1 MLGVFS
7 ERFAVFM
14 IFFLVG
20 DTMAQNRK
28 FCFERD
34 ETFKDLLPITGNVNF
49 LETKYDL
56 SQIECASRCAFCAG
70 FLYNSASGTCHHVKT
85 RPIQESFNTSLVDIG
100 WEFYIRLSVCGQG
113 WHLYKTHCYT
123 HLELKKTWTEAKNFC
138 ESIGAYLVRIERQ
151 EESDWLHE
159 TFLSVLR
166 NEAGRPQ
173 VTLRPKTM
181 S

>member
-85 RPIQESFNTSLVDIG
+85 RLIQESFNTSLVDIG
-100 WEFYIRLSVCGQG
+100 WEFYIRLSGMSKIKKISKSK
-113 WHLYKTHCYT
+113 HLKHIDIFSYLIFFQFFNEMNQIKPIC
-123 HLELKKTWTEAKNFC
+123 KIFKN
-138 ESIGAYLVRIERQ
+138 Q
-151 EESDWLHE
+151 
-159 TFLSVLR
+159 
-166 NEAGRPQ
+166 N
-173 VTLRPKTM
+173 
-181 S
+181 